1 MYDGRR
7 RRGNI
12 IQFVQCNTTTSSNG
26 LFRRRSLARSNLWKV
41 VVLGEFAQLFVKL
54 TNFILVRFTR
64 HILNHSCFVRLLIR
78 FLVRLLRLGSRI
90 HVSRPVR
97 ASTILSALFTFKRA
111 SSPSRAIVSHISR
124 REFVHI
130 IPVVVVVVVE
140 RTSFFSFF
148 SRFSFLLRFFSFFP
162 TPPFTATPLRESFP
176 RTTWSYASSPPISND
191 RGGARVGV
199 GVCGDRRRAFTLHRP
214 KPHRTLIHL

>member
-1 MYDGRR
+1 MYAAVAAVVTLF
-7 RRGNI
+7 NLYS
-12 IQFVQCNTTTSSNG
+12 NTTSSNG
-26 LFRRRSLARSNLWKV
+26 LFRNRSLARSNLWKV

-64 HILNHSCFVRLLIR
+64 HILNHSRLVRLLIC

-90 HVSRPVR
+90 HVLRPVR
-97 ASTILSALFTFKRA
+97 ASTILSALFPFKRA

-130 IPVVVVVVVE
+130 ISVVVVVE

-176 RTTWSYASSPPISND
+176 RTTWSYASSPPMSND

-199 GVCGDRRRAFTLHRP
+199 GVCGADGAAASQCHST
-214 KPHRTLIHL
+214 